1 MQPYF
6 ENKINFKGGHF
17 DFWSLSEKLE
27 KADKPLNVPLKVVPI
42 DVFDVEKPLF
52 GIVSFL
58 FQFVKNLSTT
68 IYLRSCQANKFLSLE
83 YFCFLNKS

>member
-1 MQPYF
+1 MRPHLKY
-6 ENKINFKGGHF
+6 KINFKGGHF

-42 DVFDVEKPLF
+42 EVFDVEKPLF

-58 FQFVKNLSTT
+58 FKFVKNLSTT
-68 IYLRSCQANKFLSLE
+68 IYSRSCQANKFLSLE
-83 YFCFLNKS
+83 YFCFLN